1 MPSLPPLRLLRPA
14 SPAAFLAAA
23 LAALAAAP
31 APGQETPA
39 PARDP
44 RPQAHAYTVLDGR
57 SAPRPL
63 GGATGDAA
71 RGREIYADPALG
83 GCQAC
88 HAAPGLPRGA
98 FVPAALAQRAPE
110 PEPEPALPPALD
122 DPEAGAL
129 DEEGEPGSDSDSRL
143 APDVAALPPARP
155 EPEAE
160 GTEADAASVEPAG
173 DGSGA
178 LDVAAAALL
187 PLPQGPD
194 LAGVASRLE
203 VGELRL
209 LVINPRIARA
219 ESRMPAYHTISLA
232 QAALTPAL
240 RQPWLSAQEVEDVV
254 AYLATLDGR
263 EEPAE
268 ESEDSA
274 APEDEAA
281 PAGDAAGAETDA
293 GDGEAA
299 PAPAAPE
306 AQPSPAGEAPP
317 SGEAGEAAP
326 PSPDPA
332 ASEGAQDPAAEADA
346 SSNDEAP
353 AAAPDAETSA
363 AAPEADA
370 SSADEA
376 PAAAPAAE
384 TPDAAPEADAAPGA
398 EDPAAEASDAES
410 EVPPAAGAPD
420 GVREAPPAVAI
431 PEAPAPEEPGD
442 APVDTAN

>member
-1 MPSLPPLRLLRPA
+1 M
-14 SPAAFLAAA
+14 
-23 LAALAAAP
+23 
-31 APGQETPA
+31 
-39 PARDP
+39 
-44 RPQAHAYTVLDGR
+44 LDGR
-57 SAPRPL
+57 SAPLPL

-143 APDVAALPPARP
+143 APEVAVLPPARP

-160 GTEADAASVEPAG
+160 GTEADAPAEGDPGDGAGEGAG

-178 LDVAAAALL
+178 LDAAAVALL

-263 EEPAE
+263 EEAVE
-268 ESEDSA
+268 ESGGPA
-274 APEDEAA
+274 TPEDEAA
-281 PAGDAAGAETDA
+281 APAADAAGAETDA

-299 PAPAAPE
+299 PPPAAPE
-306 AQPSPAGEAPP
+306 AQPGPAGEAPP

-332 ASEGAQDPAAEADA
+332 AAEGAQDPAAEADA
-346 SSNDEAP
+346 SSDDEAP
-353 AAAPDAETSA
+353 APAPDAETPA

-376 PAAAPAAE
+376 PAAAPDAEAPAAE
-384 TPDAAPEADAAPGA
+384 PETDAAPGA
-398 EDPAAEASDAES
+398 EDPPAGAPNAES

-420 GVREAPPAVAI
+420 GMREAPPAVAI
-431 PEAPAPEEPGD
+431 PEAPAPEEPGA
-442 APVDTAN
+442 APADTAN